1 MVVITN
7 GINEFEVSRGAY
19 ESIFQKQGY
28 SIIVDTETEAV
39 EDNND
44 GAEAT
49 EHAEHVDKDAEALV
63 EKPISQWTKNEV
75 KNFIAKKGIDVSGI
89 TSFNEVK
96 DRVRKYIEEEM

>member
-1 MVVITN
+1 MVIITN

-28 SIIVDTETEAV
+28 SIIVDAEAEAV

-44 GAEAT
+44 AEVT
-49 EHAEHVDKDAEALV
+49 EHAKHVDKDAEALV

>member
-1 MVVITN
+1 MINITN

-28 SIIVDTETEAV
+28 SIVVNTETEVV
-39 EDNND
+39 ENNKD
-44 GAEAT
+44 AAAAEPAKQ
-49 EHAEHVDKDAEALV
+49 VDKDAEALM

-75 KNFIAKKGIDVSGI
+75 KSFIDKKRIDVSGI

>member
-7 GINEFEVSRGAY
+7 RINEFEVSRGAY
-19 ESIFQKQGY
+19 ESIFRKQGY

-39 EDNND
+39 ENNKD
-44 GAEAT
+44 AAAAEPAKQ
-49 EHAEHVDKDAEALV
+49 VDKDAEALM

-75 KNFIAKKGIDVSGI
+75 KSFIDKKRIDVSGI

>member
-1 MVVITN
+1 MINITN

-28 SIIVDTETEAV
+28 SIVVNTETEVV
-39 EDNND
+39 ENNKD
-44 GAEAT
+44 AAAAEPAKQ
-49 EHAEHVDKDAEALV
+49 VDKDAEALM

-75 KNFIAKKGIDVSGI
+75 KSFIDKKKIDVSGI

>member
-28 SIIVDTETEAV
+28 SIIVDTEAEAV

-44 GAEAT
+44 AEAT

>member
-1 MVVITN
+1 MINITN

-28 SIIVDTETEAV
+28 SIVVDTETEVVENNKDAV
-39 EDNND
+39 A
-44 GAEAT
+44 AEPAKQ
-49 EHAEHVDKDAEALV
+49 VDKDAEALM

-75 KNFIAKKGIDVSGI
+75 KSFIDKKRIDVSGI

>member
-1 MVVITN
+1 MIIITN

-28 SIIVDTETEAV
+28 SIIVDAEAEAV

-44 GAEAT
+44 AEAT
-49 EHAEHVDKDAEALV
+49 EHAEHVDKDAEALM

-75 KNFIAKKGIDVSGI
+75 KSFIDKKRIDVSGI

>member
-19 ESIFQKQGY
+19 ESIFRKQGY
-28 SIIVDTETEAV
+28 SIIADAEAEAI

-44 GAEAT
+44 AEAT

>member
-19 ESIFQKQGY
+19 ESIFRKQGY

-39 EDNND
+39 ENNKD
-44 GAEAT
+44 AAAAEPAKQ
-49 EHAEHVDKDAEALV
+49 VDKDAEALM

-75 KNFIAKKGIDVSGI
+75 KSFIDKKRIDVSGI

>member
-1 MVVITN
+1 MIIITN

-19 ESIFQKQGY
+19 ESIFRKQGY
-28 SIIVDTETEAV
+28 SIVVDTETEVV
-39 EDNND
+39 ENNKD
-44 GAEAT
+44 AAAAEPAKQ
-49 EHAEHVDKDAEALV
+49 VDKDAEALM

-75 KNFIAKKGIDVSGI
+75 KSFIDKKKIDVSGI

>member
-1 MVVITN
+1 MVIITN

-19 ESIFQKQGY
+19 ESIFRKQGY
-28 SIIVDTETEAV
+28 SIVVDTETEVA
-39 EDNND
+39 ENNKD
-44 GAEAT
+44 AAAAEPAKQ
-49 EHAEHVDKDAEALV
+49 VDKDAEALM

-75 KNFIAKKGIDVSGI
+75 KSFIDKKRIDVSGI

>member
-1 MVVITN
+1 MINITN

-28 SIIVDTETEAV
+28 SIVVDTETEVVENNRDAAAV
-39 EDNND
+39 EP
-44 GAEAT
+44 AKQ
-49 EHAEHVDKDAEALV
+49 VDKDAEALM

-75 KNFIAKKGIDVSGI
+75 KSFIDKKRIDVSGI

>member
-1 MVVITN
+1 MINITN

-28 SIIVDTETEAV
+28 SIVVDTETEVV
-39 EDNND
+39 EDNKD
-44 GAEAT
+44 AAAAEPAKQ
-49 EHAEHVDKDAEALV
+49 VDKDAEALM

-75 KNFIAKKGIDVSGI
+75 KSFIDKKRIDVSGI

>member
-1 MVVITN
+1 MINITN

-28 SIIVDTETEAV
+28 SIVVDTETEVV
-39 EDNND
+39 ENNKD
-44 GAEAT
+44 AAAAEPAKQ
-49 EHAEHVDKDAEALV
+49 VDKDAEALM

-75 KNFIAKKGIDVSGI
+75 KSFVDKKKIDVSGI

>member
-28 SIIVDTETEAV
+28 SIIVDTETEAI

-44 GAEAT
+44 AEAT
-49 EHAEHVDKDAEALV
+49 KHAEHVDKDAEALV

>member
-7 GINEFEVSRGAY
+7 GINEFEVSKGAY

-28 SIIVDTETEAV
+28 SIIADAEAEAI

-44 GAEAT
+44 AEAT

>member
-7 GINEFEVSRGAY
+7 GINEFEVSKGAY

-28 SIIVDTETEAV
+28 SIIVDAEAEAV

-44 GAEAT
+44 AEAT

>member
-19 ESIFQKQGY
+19 ESIFRKQGY
-28 SIIVDTETEAV
+28 SIVVDTETEVV
-39 EDNND
+39 ENNKD
-44 GAEAT
+44 AAAAEPAKQ
-49 EHAEHVDKDAEALV
+49 VDKDAEALM

-75 KNFIAKKGIDVSGI
+75 KSFIDKKRIDVSGI

>member
-1 MVVITN
+1 MVIITN

-19 ESIFQKQGY
+19 ESIFRKQGY
-28 SIIVDTETEAV
+28 SIVVDTETEVVENNKDAV
-39 EDNND
+39 A
-44 GAEAT
+44 AEPAKQ
-49 EHAEHVDKDAEALV
+49 VDKDAEALM

-75 KNFIAKKGIDVSGI
+75 KSFIDKKKIDVSGI

>member
-1 MVVITN
+1 MVIITN

-28 SIIVDTETEAV
+28 SIVVDTETEVV
-39 EDNND
+39 ENNKD
-44 GAEAT
+44 AAAAEPAKQ
-49 EHAEHVDKDAEALV
+49 VDKDAEALM

-75 KNFIAKKGIDVSGI
+75 KSFIDKKRIDVSGI

>member
-28 SIIVDTETEAV
+28 SIIVDAEAEAV

-44 GAEAT
+44 AEAT
-49 EHAEHVDKDAEALV
+49 ERAEHVDKDAEALV

>member
-1 MVVITN
+1 MVIITN

-19 ESIFQKQGY
+19 ESIFRKQGY
-28 SIIVDTETEAV
+28 SIVVDTETEVV
-39 EDNND
+39 EDNKD
-44 GAEAT
+44 AAAAEPAKQ
-49 EHAEHVDKDAEALV
+49 VDKDAEALM

-75 KNFIAKKGIDVSGI
+75 KSFIDKKRIDVSGI

>member
-1 MVVITN
+1 MVIITN

-19 ESIFQKQGY
+19 ESIFRKQGY
-28 SIIVDTETEAV
+28 SIVVDAETEVVENNKDAV
-39 EDNND
+39 A
-44 GAEAT
+44 AEPAKQ
-49 EHAEHVDKDAEALV
+49 VDKDAEALM

-75 KNFIAKKGIDVSGI
+75 KSFIDKKRIDVSGI

>member
-1 MVVITN
+1 MVIITN

-19 ESIFQKQGY
+19 ESIFRKQGY
-28 SIIVDTETEAV
+28 SIVVDTETEVVENNKDAV
-39 EDNND
+39 A
-44 GAEAT
+44 AEPAKQ
-49 EHAEHVDKDAEALV
+49 VDKDAEALM

-75 KNFIAKKGIDVSGI
+75 KSFIDKKRIDVSGI

>member
-28 SIIVDTETEAV
+28 SIIVDAETEAV

-44 GAEAT
+44 AEAT

>member
-1 MVVITN
+1 MVIITN

-28 SIIVDTETEAV
+28 SIVVDTETEVV
-39 EDNND
+39 EDNKD
-44 GAEAT
+44 AA
-49 EHAEHVDKDAEALV
+49 AAAKPAKQVDKDAEALM

-75 KNFIAKKGIDVSGI
+75 KSFIDKKKIDVSGI

>member
-1 MVVITN
+1 MVIITN

-28 SIIVDTETEAV
+28 SIVVDTETEVV
-39 EDNND
+39 EDNKD
-44 GAEAT
+44 AAAAEPAKQ
-49 EHAEHVDKDAEALV
+49 VDKDAEALM

-75 KNFIAKKGIDVSGI
+75 KSFIDKKKIDVSGI

>member
-28 SIIVDTETEAV
+28 SIIADAEVEAI

-44 GAEAT
+44 AEAT

>member
-1 MVVITN
+1 MIIITN

-19 ESIFQKQGY
+19 ESIFRKQGY
-28 SIIVDTETEAV
+28 SIVVDTETEVV
-39 EDNND
+39 ENNKD
-44 GAEAT
+44 AAAAEPAKQ
-49 EHAEHVDKDAEALV
+49 VDKDAEALM

-75 KNFIAKKGIDVSGI
+75 KSFIDKKRIDVSGI

>member
-1 MVVITN
+1 MINITN

-19 ESIFQKQGY
+19 ESIFRKQGY
-28 SIIVDTETEAV
+28 SIVVDTETEVV
-39 EDNND
+39 ENNKD
-44 GAEAT
+44 AAAAEPAKQ
-49 EHAEHVDKDAEALV
+49 VDKDAEALM

-75 KNFIAKKGIDVSGI
+75 KSFIDKKKIDVSGI

>member
-1 MVVITN
+1 MVIITN

-28 SIIVDTETEAV
+28 SIVVDTETEVV
-39 EDNND
+39 EDNKD
-44 GAEAT
+44 AAAAEPVKQ
-49 EHAEHVDKDAEALV
+49 VDKDAEALM

-75 KNFIAKKGIDVSGI
+75 KSFIDKKKIDVSGI

>member
-1 MVVITN
+1 MIIITN

-19 ESIFQKQGY
+19 ESIFRKQGY
-28 SIIVDTETEAV
+28 SIVVDTETEVVENNKDAV
-39 EDNND
+39 A
-44 GAEAT
+44 AEPAKQ
-49 EHAEHVDKDAEALV
+49 VDKDAEALM

-75 KNFIAKKGIDVSGI
+75 KSFIDKKRIDVSGI